1 MNNLCSPVISIKAYS
16 CDFNYMPVTKK
27 ILLRKRKDG
36 QMQIKINGRGKWI
49 NADYNAETK
58 TISYLA

>member
-1 MNNLCSPVISIKAYS
+1 
-16 CDFNYMPVTKK
+16 MPVTKK